1 MDYGPAPSPPLSGD
15 PLGYPRGMLDDLH
28 TLIETLQ
35 VRISEHGPA
44 LSQSEALTRYA
55 LIDPLL
61 RGLGWDTGDPT
72 QVIPEFRSTSGSAD
86 YALLNDK
93 GQPIIIVEA
102 KKLGTPVLNAVP
114 QVIGYCIHEGYEY
127 FAVTDGAIWELY
139 ETNRPGPLPGK
150 QVIALDLR
158 GPLAQ
163 TCLDALALWRPAVS
177 TGIVQSGAESPLTAT
192 AAPVHHATTPAIQ
205 GPTDSSLRAD
215 GWYRLSDV
223 SPQPGTHPC
232 AIRFPT
238 GEEVEALY
246 WGSFNEALVRWL
258 SRHGHLTNEKLPIL
272 NANGKTVLTLKA
284 DPPMRPSG
292 QKVKTLRSFDQFLLN
307 STFPGSANI
316 THVRLIIE
324 TAGQDPADFA
334 IRME

>member
-1 MDYGPAPSPPLSGD
+1 MDCGPAPSPPLSGD

-44 LSQSEALTRYA
+44 LSQNEALTRYA

-86 YALLNDK
+86 YALLNDR
-93 GQPIIIVEA
+93 GQPNIIVEA

-158 GPLAQ
+158 GPSAK
-163 TCLDALALWRPAVS
+163 TCLDALALWRPGTLDGRLQPAKNPVVS
-177 TGIVQSGAESPLTAT
+177 EPTPSPVQQPNAPAPPPVPGWVSLSNVGNVKGKKPTQLQLPDGTTIETHQWTHVVRRSVEWLADKGLLTKQQLPIRRGNNKRFMIANT
-192 AAPVHHATTPAIQ
+192 PVHSDDTPFA
-205 GPTDSSLRAD
+205 
-215 GWYRLSDV
+215 
-223 SPQPGTHPC
+223 SP
-232 AIRFPT
+232 ALIRDFYVEMNLDANQCIGVVT
-238 GEEVEALY
+238 FVANEV
-246 WGSFNEALVRWL
+246 
-258 SRHGHLTNEKLPIL
+258 
-272 NANGKTVLTLKA
+272 
-284 DPPMRPSG
+284 
-292 QKVKTLRSFDQFLLN
+292 
-307 STFPGSANI
+307 
-316 THVRLIIE
+316 
-324 TAGQDPADFA
+324 GQDPGDFA
-334 IRME
+334 IRLAE